1 MIYDYEDLKDEIRD
15 GFIEIVDEFVGKLTA
30 DEQRKLCAC
39 GWNYI
44 TFADK
49 WEQFYGTDAYK
60 KMIANIRKN
69 NNIPKLYGIVK
80 KEKEVADWMQE
91 HYSIDIN
98 DKEKLK
104 WFYPKGYM
112 RGVVWDAVYWIG
124 EYDEYYGIHG
134 PLYDKIDELKEDF
147 WDNEYN
153 RVAEEIGLAEAN
165 RELKKRQEFDEALNE
180 LEKIAKGY

>member
-1 MIYDYEDLKDEIRD
+1 MIYDYEDLKEEIRD
-15 GFIEIVDEFVGKLTA
+15 GCVEIVDEFVGKLTH

-44 TFADK
+44 TFTDK
-49 WEQFYGTDAYK
+49 WDIVYGTDAYK
-60 KMIANIRKN
+60 KMIANIRKHS
-69 NNIPKLYGIVK
+69 NIPKLYSIVR

-112 RGVVWDAVYWIG
+112 RGIVWDTVEWIQT
-124 EYDEYYGIHG
+124 YDKYYGFHG
-134 PLYDKIDELKEDF
+134 PLDEKIDELKEDF
-147 WDNEYN
+147 WDNEYKV
-153 RVAEEIGLAEAN
+153 VAEEIGLAEAN
-165 RELKKRQEFDEALNE
+165 RELLARRKAKQETTV
-180 LEKIAKGY
+180 